1 MAGNELIENDED
13 EDVVDAA
20 PEEGGEDEEH
30 EDARFS
36 EADDGDE
43 PEEEAGESPKR
54 KKRLKRRQ
62 VQKIAKEA
70 AQRELQL
77 LREQN
82 ELMAK
87 RLAAVEGNT
96 LQQNI
101 VNIDQRLN
109 ETASEIQQAENI
121 MARAIEAGNGADV
134 AAALRLRDD
143 AQKRLQLL
151 NEAKH
156 QVERAQ
162 TAPDTTVA
170 TYAKQ
175 WMDANPW
182 YNPKGVDE
190 ASIATKS
197 IDARL
202 TAEGYD
208 PRSLAYW
215 TELTSRVSARLGK
228 DETVKKSEKKKAPP
242 MGGTREHAPQ
252 STKKE
257 VSVTPERKQA
267 MIDAGIWDD
276 PTRRNQML
284 KAYQAYDRNSA
295 R

>member
-143 AQKRLQLL
+143 AQKRFQLL

-190 ASIATKS
+190 ASIAES
-197 IDARL
+197 HRRPSD
-202 TAEGYD
+202 
-208 PRSLAYW
+208 S
-215 TELTSRVSARLGK
+215 
-228 DETVKKSEKKKAPP
+228 
-242 MGGTREHAPQ
+242 GG
-252 STKKE
+252 
-257 VSVTPERKQA
+257 
-267 MIDAGIWDD
+267 
-276 PTRRNQML
+276 L
-284 KAYQAYDRNSA
+284 
-295 R
+295 